1 MPEDLRGTARPEP
14 EAQGPDVRMEDATGL
29 DALQKNIS
37 QAEPAALK
45 KSRHQL
51 RKEAPPKAKVQR
63 VDVKMTSSPKEPQT
77 RELEEHVLTDP
88 DTDQHCKTSRI
99 ASGMLKG

>member
-1 MPEDLRGTARPEP
+1 MEDVTRPE
-14 EAQGPDVRMEDATGL
+14 
-29 DALQKNIS
+29 ALQRNIP

-77 RELEEHVLTDP
+77 RELEEHDMTDSES
-88 DTDQHCKTSRI
+88 DQPCKTSSI
-99 ASGMLKG
+99 D